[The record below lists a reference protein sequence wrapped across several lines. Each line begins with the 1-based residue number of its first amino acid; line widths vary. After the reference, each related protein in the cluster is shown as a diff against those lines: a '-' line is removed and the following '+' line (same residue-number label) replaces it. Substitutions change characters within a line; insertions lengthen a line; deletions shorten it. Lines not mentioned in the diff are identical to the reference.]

1 MEQASPLAQ
10 PAASALRLQNAAA
23 AALLVALAATLYG
36 VAPWNATIIGHL
48 YVAGSVAFT
57 GASFLIVATLTYA
70 LILCAFFLTE
80 RRPGVSKSLRCL
92 RVAARAAR
100 APIAAWREGL
110 APADRLAVLATLL
123 KAFFGPMMTVSLMS
137 FLMSAVTNGLAIVQG
152 PIAAAGF
159 RAMFDAHGY
168 WFLLQCIFFVDV
180 FFFTVGY
187 LIELP
192 RLRNEIRSVDATL
205 LGWVAAL
212 ACYPP
217 FNDLTAAILGSPFT
231 EFPKFDDPLAH
242 AALNGLLLVAAAGY
256 SWASVALG
264 WKASNLT
271 HRGIVARGPYAV
283 VRHPAY
289 VCKMVSWWVSS
300 IPLVSLAFAGSTAG
314 GLLAIASVAS
324 WALIYV
330 LRALTEEDHL
340 KRVDGEYA
348 AYAAKVRYRFIPGL
362 VWRAAI
368 AAPE

>member
-1 MEQASPLAQ
+1 MEQAPPLAQ
-10 PAASALRLQNAAA
+10 PAASALRLKNAAA
-23 AALLVALAATLYG
+23 AALLVALTATLYA
-36 VAPWNATIIGHL
+36 VAPWNGKVMGNL
-48 YVAGSVAFT
+48 YVAGSLAFT
-57 GASFLIVATLTYA
+57 GASFLIVAALTYA
-70 LILCAFFLTE
+70 LIVCAFFLTE

-100 APIAAWREGL
+100 APTAAWRDGL
-110 APADRLAVLATLL
+110 APADRLAVLTTLL
-123 KAFFGPMMTVSLMS
+123 KAFFGPMMAVSLMI
-137 FLMSAVTNGLAIVQG
+137 FLMGAVNHGLAIVRG
-152 PIAAAGF
+152 PIAAAGS
-159 RAMFDAHGY
+159 RALFDAHGY
-168 WFLLQCIFFVDV
+168 WFLLQFIFFVDV

-217 FNDLTAAILGSPFT
+217 FNELTAAILGSPFT
-231 EFPKFDDPLAH
+231 EFPRFDDPLAH
-242 AALNGLLLVAAAGY
+242 AALNGLLLVALAGY

-289 VCKMVSWWVSS
+289 VCKMVSWWVASV
-300 IPLVSLAFAGSTAG
+300 PLVSLAFTRSTAG
-314 GLLAIASVAS
+314 GLLAMASVAS

-330 LRALTEEDHL
+330 LRAVTEEDHL

-348 AYAAKVRYRFIPGL
+348 AYAAKVRYRFIPG
-362 VWRAAI
+362 VV
-368 AAPE
+368 